1 MMRVK
6 LIVAYDGTNYNGYQ
20 SQVNGTA
27 VQDVLEKAI
36 ADLFGRQIRTLGASR
51 TDTGVHAAGNVAV
64 FDVDSPIE
72 PSRIAFALNARLPQ
86 DIRILD
92 SEKVPDDFHPR
103 FQRTVKTYE
112 YHILNRKFPDPLR
125 RNTELH
131 YYYALD
137 ADAMDEAARM
147 LMGEHDFASFA
158 AAGYSSKT
166 TVREIYDAHVTR
178 EGDRVTFTITGTGF
192 LYNMVRILAGTLI
205 EIGAGKYAPE
215 HMRTVLDA
223 RNRKAAGPTA
233 PAKGLVLL
241 KIQYP
246 DSEV

>member
-1 MMRVK
+1 MRVK